1 MFCENFLSLTD
12 CLITPRREGSELGG
26 FDAETFILLVLIVL
40 GKVEDELELR
50 QAVVVP
56 LRTMLVAAK
65 EGL

>member
-1 MFCENFLSLTD
+1 MFYKNFLSLTD
-12 CLITPRREGSELGG
+12 CVITPKREGSELGG
-26 FDAETFILLVLIVL
+26 FDVETFLLLVLIVL
-40 GKVEDELELR
+40 EKVEDKLELR